1 MIYPELVCRWA
12 RLMFRSPALGR
23 LPGVWRIKH
32 HFLDL
37 KRVQFR
43 RSLILTRIEIGD
55 HPQIWIDPNDLI
67 GRTIYFRG
75 AWEAPV
81 ARRFLSM
88 IRPGDHVLDIG
99 ANIGQYTLLASSA
112 VGPEGRVYAVEAS
125 PQMAQRLKVNI
136 EVNLFSNIS
145 VIEAA
150 AWDRDEPLIL
160 RPGDFDNAGTASVAA
175 PSSQSDGS
183 SEGNAAVTI
192 PGRRLDALLEALG
205 CERIDLIKIDVEGAE
220 SRALAGLGRFLTARP
235 PRAIFSEFTCDS
247 TQPEQTAQSQ
257 ALHRQLVAAGY
268 TARLADNPEGQ
279 EFQPDATPTT
289 TRQEAV
295 VYLLSDGVNAASLPN
310 PIDSRR
316 T

>member
-1 MIYPELVCRWA
+1 MDA
-12 RLMFRSPALGR
+12 RP
-23 LPGVWRIKH
+23 RIW
-32 HFLDL
+32 
-37 KRVQFR
+37 V
-43 RSLILTRIEIGD
+43 
-55 HPQIWIDPNDLI
+55 DPNDLI

-88 IRPGDHVLDIG
+88 IRPGDRVLDIG

-125 PQMAQRLKVNI
+125 PSMAQRLRTNIAVNQ
-136 EVNLFSNIS
+136 LSNVS

-160 RPGDFDNAGTASVAA
+160 RPGDLDNAGTASVAA
-175 PSSQSDGS
+175 LSDQSQGS
-183 SEGNAAVTI
+183 SESGVVGTI
-192 PGRRLDALLEALG
+192 PGRRLDTLLDALG
-205 CERIDLIKIDVEGAE
+205 CRRIDLVKIDVEGAE

-235 PRAIFSEFTCDS
+235 PRAIFSEFTSDPAH
-247 TQPEQTAQSQ
+247 PEQSAQAR
-257 ALHRQLVAAGY
+257 ALHHQLVAAGY
-268 TARLADNPEGQ
+268 MARLADNPEGE
-279 EFQPDATPTT
+279 EFQPDATTAS

-295 VYLLSDGVNAASLPN
+295 VYLMSDGVNAGSPPDLV
-310 PIDSRR
+310 DSSR